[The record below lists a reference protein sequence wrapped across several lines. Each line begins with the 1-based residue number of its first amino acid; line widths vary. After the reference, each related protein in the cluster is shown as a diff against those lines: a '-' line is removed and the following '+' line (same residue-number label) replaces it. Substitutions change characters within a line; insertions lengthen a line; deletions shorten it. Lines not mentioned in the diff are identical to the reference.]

1 MKLKSR
7 RPYRFTIAAAA
18 LLMLAAISLSG
29 CSATMN
35 QPLKDVNKAIVESKG
50 FGDVTMT
57 ELTAENLGDYY
68 DIDQSILKDFSVYI
82 EGSGGFSDETAIF
95 EVNTAADLGAVKTSV
110 ETRLTRRK
118 KDFDGY
124 NPEELVKLEGATVT
138 TKGNYLIFLSA
149 EDPAEALEIFNKAF
163 K

>member
-1 MKLKSR
+1 MFKSR
-7 RPYRFTIAAAA
+7 RLTRFSAAAAA
-18 LLMLAAISLSG
+18 LLLLTALAFSGCGSTMNKSLSE
-29 CSATMN
+29 
-35 QPLKDVNKAIVESKG
+35 VNKEIASSSG
-50 FGDVTMT
+50 FSDVTMT
-57 ELTAENLGDYY
+57 ELTADTLKDYY

-95 EVNTAADLGAVKTSV
+95 EVNASKDLEAVKASV

-124 NPEELVKLEGATVT
+124 NPEELVKLEAATVA

-149 EDPAEALEIFNKAF
+149 ENPAEALEIFNKAF